1 MKVSKVLLLSL
12 FVSIICVGCSVVHA
26 DTTRDIRH
34 SGFSLSSQEFECPV
48 LLPDSDDYEKTKFLS
63 STYSIT
69 TEGSI
74 YLLSMGQK
82 YSNELNCK
90 KANFSPKVVAIFDS
104 SVVKADDGKMY
115 YLAAT
120 GEHASFS
127 QVTEADSD
135 YVIYNAILKDEE
147 VVKAITVD
155 QENGHYYV
163 LKTDGNV
170 YNFVVSKNNGVASIV
185 SSSIVYSKSNYGD
198 NIIDFNYAGKSKSTF
213 IKTSKQIFR
222 MLASNEEECS
232 KYVDVECQYEMTL
245 DEGLTEHYDKIL
257 GFNGS
262 FLLTT
267 YGRQFNAANQN
278 N

>member
-1 MKVSKVLLLSL
+1 MKVNKVIILSLLLA
-12 FVSIICVGCSVVHA
+12 IICAGCSIVYA

-48 LLPDSDDYEKTKFLS
+48 LLPDSDDYMKTKFLT

-69 TEGSI
+69 TDGSI

-90 KANFSPKVVAIFDS
+90 KANFSHKVVSVFDS

-115 YLAAT
+115 YLAST

-127 QVTEADSD
+127 QVTSDDSD
-135 YVIYNAILKDEE
+135 YVIYDIILKDEE
-147 VVKAITVD
+147 VVKVITVD

-170 YNFVVSKNNGVASIV
+170 YNFVVSKNNGVASLV

-198 NIIDFNYAGKSKSTF
+198 NIIDFNYAGKSKTTF

-222 MLASNEEECS
+222 MLATNEEECS
-232 KYVDVECQYEMTL
+232 KYVDVECQYEMML

-267 YGRQFNAANQN
+267 YGRQFNAAN
-278 N
+278 